1 MKTEKKF
8 EKFSIWIFG
17 DKKNS
22 KKYFEIYEFGCSLVQ
37 LFHPL
42 FITSWKNK
50 KIMNTTISRALL
62 YTCYTTYASYE
73 PVLYTYAY
81 L

>member
-1 MKTEKKF
+1 MKTEKNSDFPKNF
-8 EKFSIWIFG
+8 LFGFSEIQ
-17 DKKNS
+17 KKS

-50 KIMNTTISRALL
+50 KS
-62 YTCYTTYASYE
+62 
-73 PVLYTYAY
+73 
-81 L
+81 

>member
-1 MKTEKKF
+1 MKTEKKIRIF
-8 EKFSIWIFG
+8 QKNFLFGFSEI
-17 DKKNS
+17 KKS

-50 KIMNTTISRALL
+50 KS
-62 YTCYTTYASYE
+62 
-73 PVLYTYAY
+73 
-81 L
+81 

>member
-8 EKFSIWIFG
+8 GFSKKFSLWIFG
-17 DKKNS
+17 DKKKS

-50 KIMNTTISRALL
+50 KS
-62 YTCYTTYASYE
+62 
-73 PVLYTYAY
+73 
-81 L
+81 